1 MANHPPRTSAPFPF
15 FPTDSQGTF
24 LFSVN
29 ADVPIEDAL
38 ETASS
43 YLLSAL
49 EVARSNAEEAKT
61 SHGWAAVYLIEMA
74 QAIVCTSS
82 ESLMKGSCHA

>member
-1 MANHPPRTSAPFPF
+1 MANHPPRTSAQFPF
-15 FPTDSQGTF
+15 FSVNPQGEC

-29 ADVPIEDAL
+29 SDVPVEDAL

-49 EVARSNAEEAKT
+49 EVARSNADEAKT

-74 QAIVCTSS
+74 QAIVCASS
-82 ESLMKGSCHA
+82 EALIEGRRHA